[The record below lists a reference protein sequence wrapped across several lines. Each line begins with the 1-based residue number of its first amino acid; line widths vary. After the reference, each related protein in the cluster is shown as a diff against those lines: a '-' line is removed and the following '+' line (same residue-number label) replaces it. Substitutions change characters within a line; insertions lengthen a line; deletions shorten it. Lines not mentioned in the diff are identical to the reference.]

1 LKNAE
6 AIKSISLDIHE
17 HPELGSQERRSSKL
31 LADKLESA
39 GFDVERGF
47 MGMDTSF
54 LARYGNGSKKVAVLA
69 EYDALPIGHACG
81 HNIIG
86 AWAMGVGLSL
96 VNELGDATLYV
107 VGTPAEEGLGKY
119 AASKVLIAP
128 QLLKMGVSAVFAVH
142 PGGEWMVGANLLGVS
157 RYSYVFK
164 GRDAHAAASP
174 EKGINALDAAVDFYI
189 ALRMMH
195 GLLDRKHQFVLSAI
209 IKDGGTAPNVIPGR
223 AEVWAD
229 IRADEESYLDDLIG
243 KVNDRARAAAAING
257 CGIDIAQITPKIS
270 PFKRNEA
277 LDDVYYAAAKKYLGD
292 SLISVSEAYSRIPE
306 ASSDVGNVSQVVP
319 TSHLTIKIGPKGIP
333 AHSLEFLRAAGSQE
347 AMEALITAVA
357 IGHDA
362 VLNFV
367 RGQLRTGALSV
378 FRKPI
383 CGKTWYSMVQDDNL
397 EKVQIAVDRW
407 REKDGANRCLN
418 RRIRGVW
425 RGLQKLLSRDWSK
438 RGRNGG
444 C

>member
-1 LKNAE
+1 
-6 AIKSISLDIHE
+6 
-17 HPELGSQERRSSKL
+17 
-31 LADKLESA
+31 
-39 GFDVERGF
+39 
-47 MGMDTSF
+47 MDTSF
-54 LARYGNGSKKVAVLA
+54 LARYGNGNKKVAVLA

-96 VNELGDATLYV
+96 VGELENATLYV

-119 AASKVLIAP
+119 AASKVMIAP
-128 QLLKMGVSAVFAVH
+128 QLSKMGVNAVFAVH
-142 PGGEWMVGANLLGVS
+142 PGGEWMVGAKLLGVS

-174 EKGINALDAAVDFYI
+174 EKGINALDAAVDFYV

-229 IRADEESYLDDLIG
+229 VRADEEGYLDDLIC
-243 KVNDRARAAAAING
+243 KVNAATLNG
-257 CGIDIAQITPKIS
+257 CGIDITQITPKIS

-292 SLISVSEAYSRIPE
+292 SLVPVSEAYSRIPE
-306 ASSDVGNVSQVVP
+306 ASSDVGNVSQFVP

-333 AHSLEFLRAAGSQE
+333 AHSIQFLQAAGSQE
-347 AMEALITAVA
+347 AMEALITAIA

-362 VLNFV
+362 VLDFV
-367 RGQLRTGALSV
+367 RGH
-378 FRKPI
+378 P
-383 CGKTWYSMVQDDNL
+383 
-397 EKVQIAVDRW
+397 
-407 REKDGANRCLN
+407 
-418 RRIRGVW
+418 
-425 RGLQKLLSRDWSK
+425 
-438 RGRNGG
+438 
-444 C
+444 